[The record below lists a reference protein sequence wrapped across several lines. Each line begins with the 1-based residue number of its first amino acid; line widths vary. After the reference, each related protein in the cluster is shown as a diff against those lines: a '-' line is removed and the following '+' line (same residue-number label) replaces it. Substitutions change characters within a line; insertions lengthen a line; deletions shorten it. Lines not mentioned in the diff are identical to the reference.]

1 MLATS
6 TQPNA
11 CVLWLTGVGLS
22 AVNLSC
28 QVVLQQHFNRNRSI
42 ATAVAMTGKSI
53 GLIVGPLLIQRLID
67 VFGGR
72 GALLVFSAVFLN
84 TFALSLGFRPPRKA
98 RKKARGFRAVL
109 RKIFDFSMLT
119 DVTFV
124 LFCTSFMLFKFDNMG
139 FYRQL
144 PSRMVFEGMSRQR
157 AALLLSITGAT
168 SVIGRFVSGFV
179 GNWACVSRTL
189 LYALAVLM
197 TGVVTCALV
206 LGTSFVYTSVIAALA
221 GASLG
226 TSIKNVLV

>member
-1 MLATS
+1 
-6 TQPNA
+6 
-11 CVLWLTGVGLS
+11 
-22 AVNLSC
+22 
-28 QVVLQQHFNRNRSI
+28 
-42 ATAVAMTGKSI
+42 
-53 GLIVGPLLIQRLID
+53 
-67 VFGGR
+67 
-72 GALLVFSAVFLN
+72 
-84 TFALSLGFRPPRKA
+84 
-98 RKKARGFRAVL
+98 
-109 RKIFDFSMLT
+109 
-119 DVTFV
+119 
-124 LFCTSFMLFKFDNMG
+124 MG

-221 GASLG
+221 GVSLG
-226 TSIKNVLV
+226 TNTTSSCTRIKTYIVIVCCIGTTYRKCIRMRTPYCAFTRTTYSYEEHILYSYFILYCTKTSTASLHEHVFHMVVESLRHLQVRRR